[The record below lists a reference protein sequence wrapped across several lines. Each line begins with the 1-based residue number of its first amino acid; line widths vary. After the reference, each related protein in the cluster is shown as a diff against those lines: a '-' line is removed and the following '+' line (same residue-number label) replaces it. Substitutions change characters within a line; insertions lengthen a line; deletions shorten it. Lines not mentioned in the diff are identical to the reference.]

1 MGVDVTKDTDSSR
14 AAEKIKEF
22 SNLAVKYI
30 NAYSNARTTAFAA
43 MLNGLSSMQK
53 EYLQVIRAHV
63 NTYLGTVSDVEDDT
77 NKTAT

>member
-1 MGVDVTKDTDSSR
+1 L
-14 AAEKIKEF
+14 A
-22 SNLAVKYI
+22 NLI
-30 NAYSNARTTAFAA
+30 NLIL
-43 MLNGLSSMQK
+43 LNGLSSMQK